1 MTATQEIKSQLA
13 RLLATED
20 LVVEHRQVQTA
31 SFNVGTRVLTL
42 PLWEKASNAVYDMLV
57 GHEVSHALFT
67 PDIEWWIDN
76 PVPHGVVNVVEDAR
90 VEKLMKRKYAGINK
104 SFFNGYNELHGQD
117 FFSVK
122 DKDINEMNL
131 ADRINLYF
139 KIGRFIDIDFTEKY
153 LNKYPRGIDG
163 WHMGELGNHDFA
175 MDIYYNITRDKGRPE
190 GLI

>member
-1 MTATQEIKSQLA
+1 MAIYREIQMTATQEIKSQLA

-76 PVPHGVVNVVEDAR
+76 PVPHGVVNVVEDMFFR
-90 VEKLMKRKYAGINK
+90 RCSLCRGLSKV
-104 SFFNGYNELHGQD
+104 SF
-117 FFSVK
+117 S
-122 DKDINEMNL
+122 
-131 ADRINLYF
+131 
-139 KIGRFIDIDFTEKY
+139 IDFDKICRIVT
-153 LNKYPRGIDG
+153 NK
-163 WHMGELGNHDFA
+163 
-175 MDIYYNITRDKGRPE
+175 
-190 GLI
+190 